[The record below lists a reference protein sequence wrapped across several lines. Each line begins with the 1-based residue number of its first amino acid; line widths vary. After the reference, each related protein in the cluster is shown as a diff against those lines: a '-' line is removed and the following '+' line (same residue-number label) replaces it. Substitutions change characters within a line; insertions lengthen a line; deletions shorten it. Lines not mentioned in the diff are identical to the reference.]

1 MARNRP
7 TIVFVM
13 AILNMVFG
21 ALGFLTACCAGGIT
35 LFMQFVPF
43 PPAPWNPKE
52 GLYKPMIEVLD
63 QEAPNHLTVQVV
75 SYGLSLLLAALL
87 IVAGIGL
94 IRMHGWARVLTILTS
109 LGGIVVLIG
118 TFIYGII
125 ALNPAMHKAQ
135 AALMESTQK
144 NMAAQGATMPNM
156 NVELGRGA
164 EITIGAVT
172 YGIPVAYCV
181 VAIVT
186 MLLPSVSRAFAGTDT
201 TATATED
208 YYDQPRS

>member
-7 TIVFVM
+7 NVVFVM
-13 AILNMVFG
+13 AILNIVFG
-21 ALGFLTACCAGGIT
+21 TLGFLTACCAGGGV
-35 LFMQFVPF
+35 LFMQFTPF

-52 GLYKPMIEVLD
+52 GLYKSMIDVLD
-63 QEAPNHLTVQVV
+63 QEAPSHLTVQVG
-75 SYGLSLLLAALL
+75 SYGVSVLLAALL

-94 IRMHGWARVLTILTS
+94 LKMHGWARVLAILS
-109 LGGIVVLIG
+109 SAGGIVVLIG

-125 ALNPAMHKAQ
+125 VLNPAMHKAQ
-135 AALMESTQK
+135 AAFMETMQK
-144 NMAAQGATMPNM
+144 NMAAQGTAMPKM

-164 EITIGAVT
+164 EIAIGAVT

-208 YYDQPRS
+208 YFDQPRG

>member
-13 AILNMVFG
+13 AILNIVFG
-21 ALGFLTACCAGGIT
+21 TLGFLTACCAGGST

-52 GLYKPMIEVLD
+52 GLYKPMIDVLD
-63 QEAPNHLTVQVV
+63 QEAPSHLTVQVG
-75 SYGLSLLLAALL
+75 SLGLSLLLAALL

-94 IRMHGWARVLTILTS
+94 IRMHGWARVLAILS
-109 LGGIVVLIG
+109 SVGGIVVLVG

-135 AALMESTQK
+135 AALMESMQK
-144 NMAAQGATMPNM
+144 NMAAQGTPIPNM
-156 NVELGRGA
+156 NLQLGRGA
-164 EITIGAVT
+164 EIAIGAVT
-172 YGIPVAYCV
+172 YGIPIAYCV

-186 MLLPSVSRAFAGTDT
+186 MLLPSVSRAFAGAEM
-201 TATATED
+201 TAAATED
-208 YYDQPRS
+208 YYDQPQG